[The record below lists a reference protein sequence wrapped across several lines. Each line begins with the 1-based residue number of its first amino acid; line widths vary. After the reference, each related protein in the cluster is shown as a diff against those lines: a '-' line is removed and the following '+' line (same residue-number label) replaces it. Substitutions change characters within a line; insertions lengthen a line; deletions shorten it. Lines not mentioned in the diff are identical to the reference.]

1 MHVVLRLHVNLHVVL
16 AVPGP
21 HGLPLLAAVSAPPEG
36 AFNGQIPG
44 DISREFPGKLSF
56 LHILSY

>member
-21 HGLPLLAAVSAPPEG
+21 HGLPLLASVSAPPASE
-36 AFNGQIPG
+36 FNGQIPG
-44 DISREFPGKLSF
+44 DISWEFPGKLNF
-56 LHILSY
+56 LQILSY